1 MRLSLSRCISFD
13 SYIKP
18 QLDTCRSIAI
28 RVVYLVTPTSNH
40 NGPIIVT
47 TTIRLYI
54 FWLLHQTTTSY
65 CTFTDCCS
73 CISFDSYI
81 KPQHTCLLRHR
92 LGVVYL
98 LTPTSNHNHT
108 FATSAIIGLYI
119 FWLLHQTTTRRA
131 STTILCSCISFD
143 SYIKPQPIGEYGTSS
158 YVVYLLTP
166 TSNHNRKEVQIEYE
180 TLYIFWL
187 LHQTTTAKVSGSTG
201 EGCISFD
208 SYIKPQPA
216 PSPIYEVS
224 RCISFDSYIKPQLNR
239 CADIFESVVYLLT
252 PTSNHNWRVLFI
264 EESLVVYLLTPTS
277 NHNLSYTRIKHK
289 ELYIFWLL
297 HQTTTA
303 ADTYGKQFGCISFD
317 SYIKPQLGL
326 YADYRWQVVYLLTP
340 TSNHNCICSI
350 FCCYVLYIFWLLH
363 QTTTSLF

>member
-1 MRLSLSRCISFD
+1 MLYIFWLLHQTTTLSDMRLSLSRCISFD

-119 FWLLHQTTTRRA
+119 FWLLHQTTTIPLQRVQ
-131 STTILCSCISFD
+131 SLGCISFD
-143 SYIKPQPIGEYGTSS
+143 SYIKPQLAGHLQPY
-158 YVVYLLTP
+158 YAVVYLLTP
-166 TSNHNRKEVQIEYE
+166 TSNHNLLESTEQVP

-187 LHQTTTAKVSGSTG
+187 LHQTTTARK
-201 EGCISFD
+201 C
-208 SYIKPQPA
+208 K
-216 PSPIYEVS
+216 
-224 RCISFDSYIKPQLNR
+224 
-239 CADIFESVVYLLT
+239 
-252 PTSNHNWRVLFI
+252 
-264 EESLVVYLLTPTS
+264 
-277 NHNLSYTRIKHK
+277 
-289 ELYIFWLL
+289 
-297 HQTTTA
+297 
-303 ADTYGKQFGCISFD
+303 
-317 SYIKPQLGL
+317 
-326 YADYRWQVVYLLTP
+326 
-340 TSNHNCICSI
+340 
-350 FCCYVLYIFWLLH
+350 
-363 QTTTSLF
+363 